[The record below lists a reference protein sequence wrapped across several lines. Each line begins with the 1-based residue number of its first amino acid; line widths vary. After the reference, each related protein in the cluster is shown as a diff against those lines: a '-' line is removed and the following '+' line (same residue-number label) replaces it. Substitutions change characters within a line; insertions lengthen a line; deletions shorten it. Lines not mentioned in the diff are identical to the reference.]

1 MKNARL
7 LTITRGEEFKLSLK
21 EEIQENDIF
30 YEQYMNAAGMLDDIV
45 AVNEDEKKAEWR
57 KVETENNIIAFC
69 GERGVGKSSAMMTF
83 INSLSKKNDWNMNP
97 IFADCENVKGTIF
110 SKPIIIDPSTFDDVH
125 NILEVIVASLYREFH
140 AKYKANPEGFDA
152 YKREE
157 LLEMFQKVYRIISL
171 LNNPRKMLEEEFDG
185 ESNIEN
191 LSRMGESTALKR
203 ELKLLIK
210 IYLEFMVSGN
220 GKKKLLIAIDDLD
233 LCNAN
238 AYKMAEQIR
247 KYLIIPDVVIIM
259 ALKIEQLQMC
269 VQEEKF
275 KNYSNIL
282 RGGEK
287 PSEFYEEVRNMAEK
301 YITKL
306 IPRSR
311 RIHLPDARYL
321 MNTHIQYQN
330 RNGSLIYENHIY
342 NSLSASLLDMIYAK
356 TGMRFLLKQNG
367 TSWLQADNLRDMV
380 NMIALLGNMPDPI
393 DDQGYY
399 DNIEIFAEYIEKEW
413 IPQNYEAVEVQELQ
427 SLLKMPYF
435 QMNSET
441 IYLLQNRYVN
451 TKQKHLLPATEY
463 HLENYYCFFWIR
475 KWLDDYRHSVYER
488 NAEKFAYVFNIL
500 YTIRLSQLRRGE
512 RYGELSN
519 ALGGYV
525 WGTEFD
531 IMFSN
536 AKIDSYFLNRSRFY
550 LPTYQ
555 IYNTIAA
562 RVGQEFGVD
571 NEVLNMH
578 GMYVSKIQ
586 EKDQQKEYKILT
598 WLLLGLLSNM
608 YRTENRPSGSFDV
621 LVYSSETVIFSNYVL
636 MKNQQICMENY
647 IIGLC
652 NPAMMYT
659 KINMDMLG
667 ITWNEYNDIFTKI
680 LNENKEKIAAFQ
692 TIFTNMDL
700 IYEFYDYCYRYRETK
715 EGGEK
720 DEHGKTR
727 AVVDR
732 FFHNAEHF
740 LREYLNITLEGKL
753 NELIMENMEGEKRII
768 NISELYADI
777 FDKFA
782 DSIKEEKK
790 NQHESEDKREQILQD
805 LSKQLHSAV
814 SYETAEM
821 PVSAYLIKKSAQNV
835 KKNLDN
841 LVYNIRRYFGKPRE
855 NQEMPVFDT
864 QRLIQYYGEIL
875 DVYLR
880 DPGEAVSK
888 ELSEEYKEIVRRYT
902 ELMKE

>member
-1 MKNARL
+1 MKDARL

-45 AVNEDEKKAEWR
+45 AVDEDEKKAEWR

-97 IFADCENVKGTIF
+97 IFRDCENVKCTIF
-110 SKPIIIDPSTFDDVH
+110 SKPIIIDPSTFDDIH

-140 AKYKANPEGFDA
+140 TKYKENPESFDT

-171 LNNPRKMLEEEFDG
+171 INNPRKMLEEEFDG

-203 ELKLLIK
+203 ELKFLIK
-210 IYLEFMVSGN
+210 TYLEFMVSKN
-220 GKKKLLIAIDDLD
+220 GTKKLLIAIDDLD

-269 VQEEKF
+269 VQEENF

-311 RIHLPDARYL
+311 RIHLPDVRYL

-330 RNGSLIYENHIY
+330 RNGGLIYENHIY

-380 NMIALLGNMPDPI
+380 NMIVLLGNMQNPI

-451 TKQKHLLPATEY
+451 TEQKHSLPTTEY
-463 HLENYYCFFWIR
+463 HLENSYCFFWIR
-475 KWLDDYRHSVYER
+475 KWLDDYRHSVYGR

-500 YTIRLSQLRRGE
+500 YTIRLSEIRRGK
-512 RYGELSN
+512 RYEDLSN

-550 LPTYQ
+550 LPTHQ

-562 RVGQEFGVD
+562 RVGLEFGVE
-571 NEVLNMH
+571 NEVLKMH
-578 GMYVSKIQ
+578 GMSVSKIQ

-598 WLLLGLLSNM
+598 WFLLGLLSNM
-608 YRTENRPSGSFDV
+608 YWTENRPSESFDV
-621 LVYSSETVIFSNYVL
+621 LVYSSETVIFPNYVL

-667 ITWNEYNDIFTKI
+667 ITWNEYNNLLMKI
-680 LNENKEKIAAFQ
+680 LRENAEKIEAFQ

-700 IYEFYDYCYRYRETK
+700 IHEFYDYCYRHRETK

-732 FFHNAEHF
+732 FFRNAEHF
-740 LREYLNITLEGKL
+740 LREYLDISLDGKL
-753 NELIMENMEGEKRII
+753 NELIVENLEGEKRII

-790 NQHESEDKREQILQD
+790 NQYESEGKRNQILQD

-814 SYETAEM
+814 SYETVEM
-821 PVSAYLIKKSAQNV
+821 PVSTYLIKRSAQNV

-841 LVYNIRRYFGKPRE
+841 LVYNIRRYFGKPHK
-855 NQEMPVFDT
+855 NQEMPVLDT

-875 DVYLR
+875 DIYLK
-880 DPGEAVSK
+880 DPNEVVSK

-902 ELMKE
+902 ELIKE